1 MKHIKN
7 IAIAFCFL
15 LASNVA
21 SAQTYTADVSVTRQ
35 EQTNWCWVA
44 NTKCILNYYGY
55 KSQKQCDIAEYARTL
70 KTATFGTTSC
80 CSSPSG
86 KCNNPN
92 EIKYNYGISGMLTHF
107 GSIANIPT
115 DAPVPLAQIK
125 TELEAKRPF
134 VIGIFWSQGG
144 GHVVVGCGYNTT
156 SSGLTFMDP
165 WQSNGMTTCKY
176 TGGKT
181 VVTRTG
187 TGSWGESLILTT
199 PVIATGIAEHGN
211 TKELRVFPNPS
222 QGELTI
228 NSENHL
234 KSINVFNTTGQLI
247 DKYVVEGQ
255 KSYSFKISIAGF
267 YTVQIIT
274 DTDIVNRKVIVN
286 NN

>member
-1 MKHIKN
+1 MKNINK
-7 IAIAFCFL
+7 IAIAFSFFITGTI
-15 LASNVA
+15 A
-21 SAQTYTADVSVTRQ
+21 SAQTYTAGVSVTRQ

-44 NTKCILNYYGY
+44 NSKCILNYYGY
-55 KSQKQCDIAEYARTL
+55 TKEKQCEVAEYARTL
-70 KTATFGTTSC
+70 KTATFGTSNC
-80 CSSPSG
+80 CTSPSG

-107 GSIANIPT
+107 GPIANIPT
-115 DAPVPLAQIK
+115 DAPVPVAKIK

-134 VIGIFWSQGG
+134 VIGLFWPQGG

-176 TGGKT
+176 TGGKS

-187 TGSWGESLILTT
+187 TGNWVQSLILTT
-199 PVIATGIAEHGN
+199 PIVTTGVAEAEN
-211 TKELRVFPNPS
+211 STALRLFPNPS

-228 NSENHL
+228 NSESNL
-234 KSINVFNTTGQLI
+234 KSINVFNATGQLI
-247 DKYVVEGQ
+247 TSYVVEGD
-255 KSYSFKISIAGF
+255 KIYSFKIPVAGF

-274 DTDIVNRKVIVN
+274 DSDIVNRKVVVSN
-286 NN
+286 N